1 MSITDTI
8 WQVSKWASQ
17 QRALCHGLLE
27 TPPSQNGGD
36 VEKCW
41 GGYVWRYIF
50 VGWLHEICEI
60 VAIWKEVVWFP
71 GYEKETRK
79 KKQSIKTSTLC
90 VFLKDSHL
98 KCSNFFSNDSK
109 TIILSRSLFPQSS
122 QSSRNLRTIMFR
134 HSSCWN
140 RRTNLLLNRGVDMH
154 TIRQQNAW
162 ISEPLVPTKLG
173 DFGSPFRGSEGEITI
188 WKIRHYFVLDPN
200 SDK

>member
-1 MSITDTI
+1 MASE
-8 WQVSKWASQ
+8 QVSKSAAGIVPWTPRNSSLPKW
-17 QRALCHGLLE
+17 RRCRKMLRRICLE
-27 TPPSQNGGD
+27 IYFCWMTSWNLRDSSYLKRSCLIPRLWEGD
-36 VEKCW
+36 
-41 GGYVWRYIF
+41 
-50 VGWLHEICEI
+50 
-60 VAIWKEVVWFP
+60 P
-71 GYEKETRK
+71 K

-109 TIILSRSLFPQSS
+109 TIIVSRSLFPQSS